1 MNRRKRT
8 ANSGPVGRGG
18 TGPAALVVAGL
29 FVVALAAAATAA
41 DSTPSTSLPSALS
54 SERADREFVP
64 REVIVRFEP
73 GVRERTR
80 ASVLRAEGAV
90 VEKRL
95 QLPGAVLVR
104 LSRGQ
109 SVAEA
114 AEEFERHPEVRYAE
128 PNRLHKMHAT
138 PSDARFGELWGLHQ
152 PSDADI
158 DAPQA
163 WDLTPGSSNVV
174 VAVVDTGVAY
184 NHPDLAPN
192 IWTNDDPPDGVDNDA
207 NGRIDDTRGWDFV
220 GNDNAPLDVDGHGT
234 HVAGTI
240 GAEGNNGVGVAG
252 VNWDVSLMA
261 LRACCDGDGF
271 FPTDAIVDA
280 FGYACANGAD
290 VVNGSF
296 GSNELDAPVRDAIL
310 ACPNMLFVFSAGNDG
325 ADLDGTGAAFD
336 SYPCELHRPPTS
348 APNVICVAATDRNDQ
363 LASFSNHGASAVH
376 LAAPGS
382 EILSTSA
389 YETIWGPD
397 GFDDATDTDFNTR
410 WGDRTSTAG
419 DKLWGRATSLK
430 DSGTHSLTD
439 SPAGDYAADTSTT
452 IRRLDA
458 FSLTGKA
465 RCSIHYAMRLDTEFD
480 LDSFSLFGGAT
491 PATPT
496 SLDSWSGST
505 DGSFVDVSSDLSMFD
520 GEPTVYV
527 RFRLDSDDI
536 FNFDGVYVDE
546 VSVKCLEPGG
556 TDYESLDGT
565 SMAAPHVVGAAALL
579 LAQNPARTVG
589 ELKTLLTSSTDALAS
604 LSDATVA
611 GGRLNACK
619 ALGRLAA
626 ECGGPPP
633 PPPPPQ
639 PPAPE
644 PPAPEPPA
652 PQPPAP
658 QPPPPEPPPA
668 ATPPPPLAPPPAG
681 PPPIG
686 TPPARCVVPNVKGR
700 TVVRARGLLSRRR
713 CRLGRV
719 GRAYS
724 RRVKKSKIVSQSR
737 RPGVRLARGTRVNVV
752 VSRGRRR

>member
-1 MNRRKRT
+1 M
-8 ANSGPVGRGG
+8 
-18 TGPAALVVAGL
+18 AGL

-54 SERADREFVP
+54 SKLAEREFVP
-64 REVIVRFEP
+64 RELIVRFEP

-80 ASVLRAEGAV
+80 ASVLRDEGAV
-90 VEKRL
+90 LEERL

-104 LSRGQ
+104 LPRGQ
-109 SVAEA
+109 SVAAA

-128 PNRLHKMHAT
+128 PNRLHHMHAT
-138 PSDARFGELWGLHQ
+138 PSDARFAELWGLHQ

-163 WDLTPGSSNVV
+163 WDVTPGSSSVV

-184 NHPDLAPN
+184 NHPDLASN
-192 IWTNDDPPDGVDNDA
+192 MWANDDPPDGVDNDA
-207 NGRIDDTRGWDFV
+207 NGRVDDARGWDFL
-220 GNDNAPLDVDGHGT
+220 GNDNTPLDVDGHGT

-240 GAEGNNGVGVAG
+240 GATGNNGLGVTG
-252 VNWDVSLMA
+252 VNWDVSIMA
-261 LRACCDGDGF
+261 LRACCDADGF
-271 FPTDAIVDA
+271 FPTSAIVDA

-290 VVNGSF
+290 IVNGSF
-296 GSNELDAPVRDAIL
+296 GSNELDTPVRDAIL
-310 ACPNMLFVFSAGNDG
+310 ACPSMLFVFSAGNDT
-325 ADLDGTGAAFD
+325 ADLDGTGPDFD

-363 LASFSNHGASAVH
+363 LASFSNHGTSAVH

-382 EILSTSA
+382 EILSTSP

-419 DKLWGRATSLK
+419 DKLWGRTASIR

-439 SPAGDYAADTSTT
+439 SPAGNYAADTSTT

-465 RCSIHYAMRLDTEFD
+465 GCSLHYAMRLDTEFD
-480 LDSFSLFGGAT
+480 FDSFSLFGGTT

-505 DGSFVDVSSDLSMFD
+505 EGSFFDVSSDLSMFD

-536 FNFDGVYVDE
+536 FNFDGVYVDD

-565 SMAAPHVVGAAALL
+565 SMATPHVVGVAALL
-579 LAQNPARTVG
+579 LAQNPARTVA
-589 ELKTLLTSSTDALAS
+589 ELRTLLTSSTDALGS
-604 LSDATVA
+604 LADKTAT

-619 ALGRLAA
+619 ALGRSAA
-626 ECGGPPP
+626 DCGGPA

-639 PPAPE
+639 PPAPQ
-644 PPAPEPPA
+644 PPAPQLPAPQPPAPQLPA

-668 ATPPPPLAPPPAG
+668 ATPPPPPPPVAPLPPPPA
-681 PPPIG
+681 PPRVTAPR
-686 TPPARCVVPNVKGR
+686 RCVVPNVKGQ

-737 RPGVRLARGTRVNVV
+737 RPGVRVARGTRVNVV